1 MIKKLIQN
9 KSGEKF
15 NFGLFVILLSI
26 SVSLFAFISEEN
38 KVTGFVVAE
47 ENQKIVQIQ
56 QPILLDFK
64 DVNSLST
71 LSAGNYYIDE
81 NGIVYW
87 IDDEAKPAIAKV
99 TFVEESQK
107 NRNIYIDDD
116 GRIGYVLNPISITE
130 NETK

>member
-1 MIKKLIQN
+1 MNKKLARN

-15 NFGLFVILLSI
+15 GFGLLIVLLSI

-56 QPILLDFK
+56 QPILLEFN

-81 NGIVYW
+81 NGVVYW
-87 IDDEAKPAIAKV
+87 IDDESKPAIAKV
-99 TFVEESQK
+99 TFFEESQK
-107 NRNIYIDDD
+107 NRRIYIDDE
-116 GRIGYVLNPISITE
+116 GRIGYVLESISLIE
-130 NETK
+130 NEQ